1 METDLTIGLAPDKAD
16 WQSSAQFTARRLAA
30 NAAVEA
36 GPQDMQLGFAHGA
49 LEPEQE
55 ATSRSKWRPSNSC
68 STPISLLMT
77 TLRQLGRHHSG
88 PDPAVCTRAFE
99 SRLPLK
105 RLSVSGWSGALM
117 VTTSQTLTMSST
129 PECQARPPLF
139 LNRLEE
145 AMSIMKTHVEGL
157 QSAEYAKADAAARN
171 RADVRAPDIV
181 GLATQSAMF
190 QPPSPPT
197 GKRE

>member
-1 METDLTIGLAPDKAD
+1 MRHSPPGVILG
-16 WQSSAQFTARRLAA
+16 RRLREPYVARTACELGAFEGADDCVPIANLTAA
-30 NAAVEA
+30 
-36 GPQDMQLGFAHGA
+36 A
-49 LEPEQE
+49 L
-55 ATSRSKWRPSNSC
+55 T
-68 STPISLLMT
+68 
-77 TLRQLGRHHSG
+77 RQAPRFI
-88 PDPAVCTRAFE
+88 FE